1 MVLLRDHVRQ
11 LTLRHAG
18 FEHPSWVE
26 PQWGPMAAFFLLLVG
41 AVVTIAWM
49 ARALARASSLAGGGG
64 AALLAVAGILLGS
77 AARAQEPPDPRV
89 ESALAEARV
98 AAKELA
104 EQLKELLRQELGRG
118 GLDGAI
124 AVCAEVAQD
133 KTADYRETFKNDIRR
148 VSLRRRNPANE
159 PDAYERA
166 VLESFDRLPVEARPK
181 AEHWEVVSEDGRESL
196 RYLKPLVANAMCL
209 TCHGDPAAIP
219 EPVRQALEE
228 NYPDDRATGFDVGD
242 VRGAIT
248 IQIPLL
254 SKR

>member
-1 MVLLRDHVRQ
+1 MVLLRDQIRQ

-26 PQWGPMAAFFLLLVG
+26 PQWGPLAMFVLLLIV

-49 ARALARASSLAGGGG
+49 ARALARGSSLTGGGG
-64 AALLAVAGILLGS
+64 AAVLVVGAILLGG
-77 AARAQEPPDPRV
+77 AALAQEPGDPRV
-89 ESALAEARV
+89 ETALAEARR

-124 AVCAEVAQD
+124 AVCAEVAQE
-133 KTADYRETFKNDIRR
+133 KTADYRATSKNDIRR

-181 AEHWEVVSEDGRESL
+181 AKHWEVVSEDGRESL
-196 RYLKPLVANAMCL
+196 RYLKPLVASAMCL
-209 TCHGDPAAIP
+209 TCHGDLEGIP
-219 EPVRQALEE
+219 DPVRRALREH
-228 NYPDDRATGFDVGD
+228 YPDDRATGFDVGD

-248 IQIPLL
+248 IRIPLA